1 MSLDPE
7 VYGQAIRVG
16 GYDLFRISVYRMT
29 PEELWAARRLRQFQ
43 ARALRRLR
51 WRLACRYYI
60 VTGGIGLLMVEAAAT
75 VILLAGR
82 ATPEPNLA
90 VVLVAGAAGT
100 VLMLGVATSKELN
113 RWLHSRK
120 RELDTVTDELE
131 MHRDTI
137 RVLGRHL
144 KRHEQLETG
153 GSAVTIRTVL
163 GAGLRISLRVLA
175 GAFGAFIT
183 ASGFVGLTREPEEFR
198 MFVLVLLG
206 TCAGMGV
213 AAGVKGRRRKT
224 AGAGLLFASGV
235 CGAILLNSV
244 VAAPSGVRTMAWYIG
259 YTLSIGMYTALGLV
273 LVVAAVRGIHRR
285 STSATPSKPRR
296 SP

>member
-1 MSLDPE
+1 
-7 VYGQAIRVG
+7 
-16 GYDLFRISVYRMT
+16 MT
-29 PEELWAARRLRQFQ
+29 AEELYAHRRLRQIQ
-43 ARALRRLR
+43 VRLLRRARLLLALR
-51 WRLACRYYI
+51 YYGAAGTAAALI
-60 VTGGIGLLMVEAAAT
+60 VAAAAT
-75 VILLAGR
+75 IILLAGQL
-82 ATPEPNLA
+82 TPTPNFWI
-90 VVLVAGAAGT
+90 VMVASAAGT
-100 VLMLGVATSKELN
+100 VLVLGLASSHELN
-113 RWLHSRK
+113 RRLGEWK
-120 RELDTVTDELE
+120 RELEAVTDELE

-153 GSAVTIRTVL
+153 GYAVTIRTVL

-183 ASGFVGLTREPEEFR
+183 ASGFVGLAREPEEFR

-259 YTLSIGMYTALGLV
+259 AALSMGM
-273 LVVAAVRGIHRR
+273 
-285 STSATPSKPRR
+285 
-296 SP
+296 